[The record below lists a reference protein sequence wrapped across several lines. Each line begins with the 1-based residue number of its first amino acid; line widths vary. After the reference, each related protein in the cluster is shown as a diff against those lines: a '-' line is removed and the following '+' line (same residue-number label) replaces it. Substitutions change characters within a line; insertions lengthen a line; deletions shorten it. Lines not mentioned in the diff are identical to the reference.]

1 MNTTPAMPYDRWIED
16 AMRSVVR
23 RALQQ
28 VAAEGLPGA
37 HHLYV
42 SFATGAPGVGLA
54 DELRARYAEEMTI
67 VLQHQFWD
75 LAIDDGKFEVTL
87 KFHGRMQRL
96 VVPFAA
102 VTGFVDP
109 SVNFALQFRPA
120 PVPGSEQ
127 GEGGSASTT
136 EVGTVAAAEAAQAGG
151 APGTVPGPV
160 PGEVITLDRFR
171 KK

>member
-120 PVPGSEQ
+120 PVPDSEQ
-127 GEGGSASTT
+127 GEGGVMQA
-136 EVGTVAAAEAAQAGG
+136 AAAEAAPGGG
-151 APGTVPGPV
+151 ATASVPSAVPSTV

>member
-75 LAIDDGKFEVTL
+75 LAIDDGNFEVTL

-109 SVNFALQFRPA
+109 SVNFALQFRTA

-127 GEGGSASTT
+127 EEGGVVQA
-136 EVGTVAAAEAAQAGG
+136 AAAEAAPGGG
-151 APGTVPGPV
+151 APASVPSTVPSTV